1 MYINIQKHIL
11 KMSVLNPERVIATAA
26 LVLQAMNNSED
37 ILNHDCTIRIMAHY
51 LLSNVILSGKA
62 IQSIIAP
69 GKASAVLLAVALAY
83 NLYMRVVVANRP
95 RAR

>member
-1 MYINIQKHIL
+1 
-11 KMSVLNPERVIATAA
+11 MSAVLNPERVIATTA
-26 LVLQAMNNSED
+26 LILQAMSNSEE
-37 ILNHDCTIRIMAHY
+37 IFNHNCTIRIMAHY
-51 LLSNVILSGKA
+51 LLSNVLLSGKA

-83 NLYMRVVVANRP
+83 NVYMRVLVANRP

>member
-1 MYINIQKHIL
+1 
-11 KMSVLNPERVIATAA
+11 MSDVLNPERVIATAA
-26 LVLQAMNNSED
+26 LVFQAMSNSED
-37 ILNHDCTIRIMAHY
+37 ILNHNCTIRIMAHY
-51 LLSNVILSGKA
+51 LLSNVLLSGKA

-83 NLYMRVVVANRP
+83 NVYMRVIVANRP